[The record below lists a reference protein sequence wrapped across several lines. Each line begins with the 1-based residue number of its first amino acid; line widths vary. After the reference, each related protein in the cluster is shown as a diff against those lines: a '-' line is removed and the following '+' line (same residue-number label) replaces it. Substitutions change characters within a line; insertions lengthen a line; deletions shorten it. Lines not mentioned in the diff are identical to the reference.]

1 MAKDN
6 SFDIVSEIDIQEVEN
21 ALNQALKEIGTR
33 FDFKNSKSDIKWEG
47 KDKLILVSDDEF
59 KMANVIDIFQ
69 AKLIKRGLSIKALK
83 LGKLEDAA
91 NNTVKQVGELQQGIS
106 KELSKDIVKIIKDTK
121 LKVQASI
128 QGEQVRVTG
137 KNRDD
142 LQMVMGKLREADLAI
157 DLQFINFR

>member
-6 SFDIVSEIDIQEVEN
+6 SFDIVSEIDNQEVDN
-21 ALNQALKEIGTR
+21 AVNQALKEILNR

-47 KDKLILVSDDEF
+47 KDKLILISDDEF
-59 KMANVIDIFQ
+59 KMANVIDILQ
-69 AKLIKRGLSIKALK
+69 AKLVKRGLSIKALK
-83 LGKLEDAA
+83 LGKLEEAA
-91 NNTVKQVGELQQGIS
+91 NNTVKQIGELQQGIS

-121 LKVQASI
+121 LKVQAQI

-142 LQMVMGKLREADLAI
+142 LQMVMGKLREADLEI